1 MTAIKNAGMGYVTP
15 GLYYQPAPFCY
26 DDDVPAGV
34 ILAGAASEQG
44 QHMLAKE
51 LIADCQGWLAD
62 QLTLNPDYVGASPL
76 TVARWIAATESRIA

>member
-1 MTAIKNAGMGYVTP
+1 
-15 GLYYQPAPFCY
+15 
-26 DDDVPAGV
+26 
-34 ILAGAASEQG
+34 
-44 QHMLAKE
+44 MLAKE